1 MNHSCRRS
9 FLFFSISFIRDLI
22 CDQIIQHKDRVIK
35 TNSKCN
41 DHCMNL
47 QTDNLAKNIIHRIH
61 YAAQKVKFSITDF
74 FNKCDQIRSLH
85 LLKKSVMEYFILCAV
100 LLTRI
105 VEIYVILM
113 VVHLLEFMHLF
124 NRIFQEILQ
133 KNYLK

>member
-1 MNHSCRRS
+1 MHHSCRRS
-9 FLFFSISFIRDLI
+9 FLFFSISFTRDHI

-35 TNSKCN
+35 KNNRCN

-47 QTDNLAKNIIHRIH
+47 QTDHLAKSIIHRIH
-61 YAAQKVKFSITDF
+61 YAAQKMKFSITDF
-74 FNKCDQIRSLH
+74 FSKCDQIRSLH

-105 VEIYVILM
+105 VEINVILM
-113 VVHLLEFMHLF
+113 DVHLLEFIHLLK
-124 NRIFQEILQ
+124 RILQEILQ

>member
-105 VEIYVILM
+105 VEIHVILT
-113 VVHLLEFMHLF
+113 VVHLLEFMHLS